1 MPDELPSSRIA
12 LAEKALQLLLKKK
25 VNLTVEHYNSLLRC
39 YIENRKIISH
49 KDFVASMICEPND
62 QTFNLLLESIS
73 ENGDTQQ
80 AIDIVNVMKD
90 KGMTVNEP
98 VFTSL
103 ILCHLRCG

>member
-1 MPDELPSSRIA
+1 MA
-12 LAEKALQLLLKKK
+12 LAEKAWQILLKKK

-39 YIENRKIISH
+39 YIENRKIFSH
-49 KDFVASMICEPND
+49 KEFLASMICEPNH

-73 ENGDTQQ
+73 ENGDMEQ
-80 AIDIVNVMKD
+80 AVNIVNIMKD
-90 KGMTVNEP
+90 KGIGVNET